1 MSVPSSKSMETQG
14 NLRVGVSEWVGFFA
28 MINPRPPAFITAA
41 IAAFD
46 GVDAAKHNTTFP
58 SIVLLGLAESFS
70 QSLQVKSYIMSKHAI
85 SQVFNVLNKQMVKT

>member
-1 MSVPSSKSMETQG
+1 MSVPSSKSTETYG
-14 NLRVGVSEWVGFFA
+14 KLRSGRSKWVGFLA

-70 QSLQVKSYIMSKHAI
+70 QSLQVKSYVMSKDAI
-85 SQVFNVLNKQMVKT
+85 SRVFNVRNKQMIKT